1 MRVVYM
7 YHQDD
12 PQHGSVVPGSLP
24 NPQLAFK
31 GYIPLSLL
39 QRAHDEQKGF
49 EMANKV
55 HSIELRNEDVTLPEF
70 DETLHWCNVF
80 DLNDIRQKQHII
92 KVCDILYHRCCG
104 ILIYGNVFVL
114 NINGFVNSLNRYLNR
129 QLVDS
134 IYNKSFCTNAKV
146 DRRQ

>member
-12 PQHGSVVPGSLP
+12 PKHGSVVPGSLP

-39 QRAHDEQKGF
+39 QRAHDEQKSF

-92 KVCDILYHRCCG
+92 KVCHLYTFVVS
-104 ILIYGNVFVL
+104 NVL
-114 NINGFVNSLNRYLNR
+114 ELL
-129 QLVDS
+129 
-134 IYNKSFCTNAKV
+134 
-146 DRRQ
+146 

>member
-39 QRAHDEQKGF
+39 QRAHDEQRSF

-80 DLNDIRQKQHII
+80 DLIDIRQKQHII
-92 KVCDILYHRCCG
+92 KVCDTYTIVAAKS
-104 ILIYGNVFVL
+104 IIMQSFV
-114 NINGFVNSLNRYLNR
+114 
-129 QLVDS
+129 
-134 IYNKSFCTNAKV
+134 
-146 DRRQ
+146 